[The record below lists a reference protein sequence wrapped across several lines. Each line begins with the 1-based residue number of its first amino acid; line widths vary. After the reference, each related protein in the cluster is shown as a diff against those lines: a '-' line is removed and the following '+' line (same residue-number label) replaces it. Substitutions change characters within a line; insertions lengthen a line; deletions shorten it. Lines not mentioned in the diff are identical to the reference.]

1 MLRFARE
8 TFIPSGKIFGLSL
21 LIKVMLFQVLFSCG
35 GGSEGSHQLESRQI
49 QRDNKNKKDF
59 PIKPLKNT
67 NTKKNISSI
76 LSQNKLT

>member
-8 TFIPSGKIFGLSL
+8 TFIPSEKIFGLSL
-21 LIKVMLFQVLFSCG
+21 LMKVMLFQLLFSCG